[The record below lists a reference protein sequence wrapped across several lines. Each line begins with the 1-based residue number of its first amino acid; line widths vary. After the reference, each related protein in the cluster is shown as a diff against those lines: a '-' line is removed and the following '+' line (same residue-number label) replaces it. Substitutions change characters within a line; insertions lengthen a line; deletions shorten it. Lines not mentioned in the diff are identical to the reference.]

1 MEELREDYLYHQN
14 LFHKILKKISK
25 NIIFK
30 NEPWQFEI
38 KKWLID
44 HKLYIVHGCDFIIWE
59 VMADRIGSQEY
70 YHLHGKIKTTLC
82 NMRSCLQNVIQLR

>member
-1 MEELREDYLYHQN
+1 MEKYLGGVERRLFISSKFVSQN
-14 LFHKILKKISK
+14 SQKINK

-38 KKWLID
+38 KKWLMD
-44 HKLYIVHGCDFIIWE
+44 QTLYVVHGCDFIIWE
-59 VMADRIGSQEY
+59 VRADRIGSQEY

-82 NMRSCLQNVIQLR
+82 NMRSCL